1 MRQLTQRPA
10 FARSRSRFCGIAV
23 CFSAKVNK
31 VTLLRVLWVQS
42 FAQLVRMG
50 GANMRMWI
58 RVLWTALVLIAIA
71 WPLLFWGKAAS
82 LDRGEAIRQLYNP
95 LERHELLW

>member
-1 MRQLTQRPA
+1 
-10 FARSRSRFCGIAV
+10 
-23 CFSAKVNK
+23 
-31 VTLLRVLWVQS
+31 
-42 FAQLVRMG
+42 MG